1 MIDALKHN
9 LMEGRIFMGFAALRA
24 AGHVLMALVP
34 IIIARFFTP
43 EIFGIYSLS
52 IMIVYFF
59 TALLISSSNAPF
71 VIYARQELRE
81 SGKINKAF
89 TARMLFLASA
99 VIMFFILSM
108 LLLHPLTRFASIT
121 KGQFMFLFAAY
132 AGLGIK
138 YSFETMLLALNKRTA
153 HALFGLA
160 TGITSVLYIVLAYF
174 LSALTLENIFL
185 MFFISPLLAMP
196 FFITRID
203 VTKIFPM
210 ALDREL
216 LKNMLRY
223 TRWVMLGGT
232 AVYFINWG
240 DNLVLR
246 YFVSLE
252 EVGMYNLGYQVFKG
266 MIMLVGSIKLYF
278 LPFIAEHIE
287 NQHKIRNYLYHKR
300 PRIMLLGALG
310 IVALF
315 FSLPSIFTALYG
327 NSYRESALVAQIL
340 TIPLIFILY
349 QSFYMPLFETMKKFK
364 FIQSMNVLLV
374 TVNIALDIILVM
386 YVGVLGAAIATAIT
400 YILSGVLYEIYFIKY
415 VHRNLV
421 GDSFPTR

>member
-1 MIDALKHN
+1 M
-9 LMEGRIFMGFAALRA
+9 
-24 AGHVLMALVP
+24 
-34 IIIARFFTP
+34 
-43 EIFGIYSLS
+43 
-52 IMIVYFF
+52 
-59 TALLISSSNAPF
+59 
-71 VIYARQELRE
+71 
-81 SGKINKAF
+81 
-89 TARMLFLASA
+89 
-99 VIMFFILSM
+99 
-108 LLLHPLTRFASIT
+108 
-121 KGQFMFLFAAY
+121 
-132 AGLGIK
+132 
-138 YSFETMLLALNKRTA
+138 
-153 HALFGLA
+153 
-160 TGITSVLYIVLAYF
+160 
-174 LSALTLENIFL
+174 
-185 MFFISPLLAMP
+185 
-196 FFITRID
+196 
-203 VTKIFPM
+203 
-210 ALDREL
+210 
-216 LKNMLRY
+216 
-223 TRWVMLGGT
+223 
-232 AVYFINWG
+232 YFINWG

-364 FIQSMNVLLV
+364 FTQSMNVLLV